1 MASNLKR
8 DQIPPKQ
15 AEYWRR
21 NFAEEQKNIFNLLV
35 PQIILQRE
43 TYKKLAGENE
53 NRLRIYLGLEADQVE
68 GKYVL
73 CAYAVS
79 AFLLGGGDVY
89 VDYETPVYKLSVK
102 NENYSDKSKLV
113 IESIRSYRKW
123 RLGELDAEVETA
135 AFRKYIFPNAYLL
148 TKYELHEIFNVQ
160 ARPEAQIEFGVSKTM
175 NILIS
180 PEVKEIR
187 TFDDEGDVF
196 DHAIP
201 CPPVCDEGSIYNS

>member
-1 MASNLKR
+1 MGSTLKR

-21 NFAEEQKNIFNLLV
+21 NFAEEQKNIFNLAV
-35 PQIILQRE
+35 PQIILQKE

-53 NRLRIYLGLEADQVE
+53 NRLRIYLGLESEMVD

-79 AFLLGGGDVY
+79 AFLLGSGDVY
-89 VDYETPVYKLSVK
+89 VDYETPVYKLGVK

-123 RLGELDAEVETA
+123 RLGELDFEAETA
-135 AFRKYIFPNAYLL
+135 AFRKYIFPNAYLF

-160 ARPEAQIEFGVSKTM
+160 GKLDAQIEFGVSKTM
-175 NILIS
+175 NLMIS
-180 PEVKEIR
+180 PDVKENR
-187 TFDDEGDVF
+187 AFDDEGDIF
-196 DHAIP
+196 DYASG
-201 CPPVCDEGSIYNS
+201 CPPVCDDGSIYNS

>member
-1 MASNLKR
+1 MGSILKR

-21 NFAEEQKNIFNLLV
+21 NFAEEQKSIFNLTV
-35 PQIILQRE
+35 PQILLQRD

-53 NRLRIYLGLEADQVE
+53 NRLRIYLGLESEMAE
-68 GKYVL
+68 GRYVL

-79 AFLLGGGDVY
+79 AFLLGSGDVY
-89 VDYETPVYKLSVK
+89 VDYETPVYKLGVK
-102 NENYSDKSKLV
+102 NENYADRSKQV

-123 RLGELDAEVETA
+123 RLGELDSEVETA

-148 TKYELHEIFNVQ
+148 TKCELHEIFNVQ
-160 ARPEAQIEFGVSKTM
+160 AKLEAQIEFGVTKTM

-180 PEVKEIR
+180 PEVNANR
-187 TFDDEGDVF
+187 AFDDEGEVF
-196 DHAIP
+196 DHAVP

>member
-1 MASNLKR
+1 MGSILKR

-21 NFAEEQKNIFNLLV
+21 NFAEEQKSIFNLTV
-35 PQIILQRE
+35 PQILLQKD

-53 NRLRIYLGLEADQVE
+53 NRLRIYLGLEPESEE
-68 GKYVL
+68 GKYIL

-79 AFLLGGGDVY
+79 AFLLGSGDVY
-89 VDYETPVYKLSVK
+89 VDYETPVYKLGVK
-102 NENYSDKSKLV
+102 NENYSDRSKQV
-113 IESIRSYRKW
+113 IESIRIYRKW
-123 RLGELDAEVETA
+123 RLGELDSEAVTA

-160 ARPEAQIEFGVSKTM
+160 GRPDAQIEFGVTKTM

-180 PEVKEIR
+180 PEVNENR
-187 TFDDEGDVF
+187 AFDDENEVF
-196 DHAIP
+196 DYATP
-201 CPPVCDEGSIYNS
+201 CPPHCDEGSIYNS

>member
-1 MASNLKR
+1 MGSNLKR

-21 NFAEEQKNIFNLLV
+21 NFAEEQKSIFNLIV
-35 PQIILQRE
+35 PQILLQRD

-53 NRLRIYLGLEADQVE
+53 NRVRIYLGLETE
-68 GKYVL
+68 TENGRYVL

-79 AFLLGGGDVY
+79 AFLLGSGDVY
-89 VDYETPVYKLSVK
+89 VDYETPVYKLGVK
-102 NENYSDKSKLV
+102 NENYSDKSKQV

-123 RLGELDAEVETA
+123 RLGELDSEVETA
-135 AFRKYIFPNAYLL
+135 AFRKFIFPNAYLL

-160 ARPEAQIEFGVSKTM
+160 AKPEAQIEFGVTKTM

-180 PEVKEIR
+180 PEVNVNR
-187 TFDDEGDVF
+187 AFDDEGEVF
-196 DHAIP
+196 DHAVP

>member
-1 MASNLKR
+1 MASSLKR

-21 NFAEEQKNIFNLLV
+21 NFAEEQKSIFNLIV
-35 PQIILQRE
+35 PQIILQKD

-53 NRLRIYLGLEADQVE
+53 NRVRIYLGLESE
-68 GKYVL
+68 TEKEKYVL

-79 AFLLGGGDVY
+79 AFLLGSGDVY
-89 VDYETPVYKLSVK
+89 VDYETPVYKLNIK
-102 NENYSDKSKLV
+102 NENYSDRSKLV
-113 IESIRSYRKW
+113 IESIRNYRKW
-123 RLGELDAEVETA
+123 RLGELDSENNSAE
-135 AFRKYIFPNAYLL
+135 FRKFIFPNGYLL

-160 ARPEAQIEFGVSKTM
+160 GKLDAQIEFGVSKTM

-180 PEVKEIR
+180 PEAKENR
-187 TFDDEGDVF
+187 AFDDENEVF
-196 DHAIP
+196 DYGVP